1 MRSIN
6 QRVVA
11 LVSLGFLNAAC
22 FFALGCAAV
31 CAWGSCSQQ
40 LNPTPSDRCQHGK
53 NAPSR
58 QHKER
63 QCPGQSLLLAA
74 ALATAGPDVVSGLQ
88 ATTGVVFSPNRFADV
103 VQTGPLRAT
112 RSHSPPGGLS
122 GRSICRKESLLR
134 I

>member
-11 LVSLGFLNAAC
+11 LVSIGVLNAAC

-40 LNPTPSDRCQHGK
+40 LNPTPADRCQHGK

-58 QHKER
+58 QHDER

-74 ALATAGPDVVSGLQ
+74 GLTTAGPDVISGLQ
-88 ATTGVVFSPNRFADV
+88 AAASVFSPSCFADAV
-103 VQTGPLRAT
+103 RTGPLRAT
-112 RSHSPPGGLS
+112 RSRFPPGELS
-122 GRSICRKESLLR
+122 GRSICQKASLLR